1 MYVRSFAYFFMIKH
15 QLYSNSEVDMLLYTS
30 ENRYDNSTKEASFSV
45 GLQGVQH
52 NDVDAVK
59 NIIWNTLE
67 KVSRY
72 VSVHVEYILLIR
84 IMTYGQFHTY
94 VPCYEKTNNT
104 CESVYS

>member
-67 KVSRY
+67 KVSREGFAQER
-72 VSVHVEYILLIR
+72 VSSVLHQIELGLKHQTSKFGLSLIMV
-84 IMTYGQFHTY
+84 IEFATF
-94 VPCYEKTNNT
+94 
-104 CESVYS
+104 